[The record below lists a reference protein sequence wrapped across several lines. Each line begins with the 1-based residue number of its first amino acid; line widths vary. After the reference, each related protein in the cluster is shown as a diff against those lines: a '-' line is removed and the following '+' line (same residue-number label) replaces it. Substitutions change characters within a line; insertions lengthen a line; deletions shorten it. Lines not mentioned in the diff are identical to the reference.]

1 VETLQDGD
9 DTQEAS
15 MPPDSPEAPG
25 VLSEAALP
33 GPGPAFNTVTLAQL
47 YESQGYPE
55 KAVEVYQRVLLK
67 EPDNAE
73 VRERI
78 RALKRR
84 MAGEAPEAPAVQEE
98 DVRKAVRQRRI
109 AVLQDWLTR
118 VREASHV

>member
-1 VETLQDGD
+1 
-9 DTQEAS
+9 
-15 MPPDSPEAPG
+15 MPPEGPNGLGAS
-25 VLSEAALP
+25 SEAEP
-33 GPGPAFNTVTLAQL
+33 PSPGPAFNTVTLAQL

-55 KAVEVYQRVLLK
+55 KAVEVYQRVLLR

-98 DVRKAVRQRRI
+98 DVRKAVRQKRI
-109 AVLQDWLTR
+109 AVLQNWLTR